1 MKNLKLILALFWIAM
16 TITAMAQPSN
26 PTQKPGRWEDLKL
39 TFNVPTDSKN
49 FGAALPIG
57 NGRLGAKIFGE
68 VAKEVI
74 YVNDVYL
81 WSGVPT
87 NKDNPEVPAVFRQV
101 RQALETDNYTLA
113 NSLAKKMT
121 GENSECYEPLGII
134 YLNFDNVENYTN
146 YQRELDLDRA
156 TITIRYQVGDVHFTR
171 ETFASNPDQV
181 IVMRIFG
188 DKKGKVNFSASTNTL
203 LQGKTIAE
211 GNNTL
216 VVTGRA
222 PKGFIGNVPQW
233 DAQKGIG
240 FESRLHVKTMGGSVD
255 ARDSSIYITDADT
268 AVLIFSSATSFN
280 GYDKDPFTNG
290 INPTPVVKKYMTKAT
305 ATTYNQLLSAHLTE
319 YQRLFRRLHV
329 EINGSATQKQAL
341 LYQCSRYSLIACSRK
356 GETRPRNE
364 QGIWNRDV
372 FPHYRSNYTL
382 NENPEKYYY
391 LAEPGNIGETV
402 LPLINYITD
411 LSKKGTAT
419 AKTNYGLRGWVTHHN
434 SDVWAMTTMA
444 PGDPK
449 WSCWPMGGLW
459 LTQHVWDHYAFS
471 MSLPFL
477 KDTAYSIMKGATL
490 FALDML
496 VEDGKGHLV
505 TSPSSS
511 PENQFFSPND
521 GSKVAVSR
529 GSTMDMSLVRELF
542 ANYLTA
548 AKLLKVDVNIQ
559 TEVKNAQ
566 AKLLPYQIGSKGQLQ
581 EWSVDFTEVEPT
593 HRHASHLLSV
603 WPLTQITQ
611 RRTPELFAAARKSM
625 ELRGPG
631 GYHPDKAA
639 MWARLLDGDKAE
651 AALDKSWPTMYE
663 ARYSGFSEMLLQS
676 QIDDIDLLPA
686 LPSVWTSGKILGLR
700 ARGNY
705 EVDIEWENNQ
715 LKHASIRSYNGQI
728 PLVSVKG
735 LPVSIKNNP
744 RIEFTLIK

>member
-1 MKNLKLILALFWIAM
+1 MKKNSNKTLILSISMFLSVGLS
-16 TITAMAQPSN
+16 AQL
-26 PTQKPGRWEDLKL
+26 TQKSGNWEALKL
-39 TFNVPTDSKN
+39 TYTTPTESKN

-68 VAKEVI
+68 VANEVI
-74 YVNDVYL
+74 NVNDVYL
-81 WSGVPT
+81 WSGVPS
-87 NKDNPEVPAVFRQV
+87 NKDNPEVLGVFKMV
-101 RQALETDNYTLA
+101 RQALESDNYTLA
-113 NSLAKKMT
+113 NTLAQKMT
-121 GENSECYEPLGII
+121 SDNSECYEPLGNIL
-134 YLNFDNVENYTN
+134 LNFDNTTDYSNYK
-146 YQRELDLDRA
+146 RELDLDRA
-156 TITIRYQVGDVHFTR
+156 TISIKYKVGNVNFTR
-171 ETFASNPDQV
+171 EIFASNPDQV
-181 IVMRIFG
+181 IVMRIYG
-188 DKKGKVNFSASTNTL
+188 DKKASVSFTVSTNTQ
-203 LQGKTIAE
+203 LQGKTVAE
-211 GNNTL
+211 GNNLL

-222 PKGFIGNVPQW
+222 PKGFKGKTPEW
-233 DAQKGIG
+233 DTQKGIG
-240 FESRLHVKTMGGSVD
+240 FESRLAVKTSGGNTIAQD
-255 ARDSSIYITDADT
+255 TSIRVVAADT

-290 INPTPVVKKYMTKAT
+290 INPSPVVKKYMANAT
-305 ATTYNQLLSAHLTE
+305 AKSYKQLLNAHLSE
-319 YQRLFRRLHV
+319 YQSLFRRLWV
-329 EINGSATQKQAL
+329 DINGDANQKEAL

-391 LAEPGNIGETV
+391 LAEPGNIGETA

-471 MSLPFL
+471 MSIPFL
-477 KDTAYSIMKGATL
+477 KDTAYSILKGATL
-490 FALDML
+490 FALDLL
-496 VEDGKGHLV
+496 VPDARGYLV
-505 TSPSSS
+505 TSPASS
-511 PENQFFSPND
+511 PENQFISPSD

-529 GSTMDMSLVRELF
+529 GSTMDMSLIRELF

-548 AKLLKVDVNIQ
+548 AKTLDVDADIQ
-559 TEVKNAQ
+559 TEVKKAQ
-566 AKLLPYQIGSKGQLQ
+566 SKLLPYQIGSKGQLQ
-581 EWSVDFTEVEPT
+581 EWSSDFAEAEPT
-593 HRHASHLLSV
+593 HRHASHLIAV

-611 RRTPELFAAARKSM
+611 RKTPELFAAARKSM
-625 ELRGPG
+625 ELRGSG

-639 MWARLLDGDKAE
+639 MWARLLEGDKAE

-676 QIDDIDLLPA
+676 QIDDINLLPA
-686 LPSVWTSGKILGLR
+686 LPSIWASGKILGLR

-705 EVDIEWENNQ
+705 EVDIEWEKNQ
-715 LKHASIRSYNGQI
+715 LKHASIRSYNGKV
-728 PLVSVKG
+728 PVVRVKG
-735 LPVSIKNNP
+735 VLVTIKNNP
-744 RIEFTLIK
+744 QIEFTIIK

>member
-1 MKNLKLILALFWIAM
+1 MKRISNKTLTLSISMFLSVGLS
-16 TITAMAQPSN
+16 AQL
-26 PTQKPGRWEDLKL
+26 TQKSGNWEALKL
-39 TFNVPTDSKN
+39 TYTTPTESKN

-68 VAKEVI
+68 VANEVI
-74 YVNDVYL
+74 NVNDVYL
-81 WSGVPT
+81 WSGVPS
-87 NKDNPEVPAVFRQV
+87 NKDNPEVLGVFKMV
-101 RQALETDNYTLA
+101 RQALESDNYTLA
-113 NSLAKKMT
+113 NTLAQKMT
-121 GENSECYEPLGII
+121 SDNSECYEPLGNIF
-134 YLNFDNVENYTN
+134 LNFDNTTDYSNYK
-146 YQRELDLDRA
+146 RELDLDRA
-156 TITIRYQVGDVHFTR
+156 TISIKYKVGNVNFTR
-171 ETFASNPDQV
+171 EIFASNPDQV
-181 IVMRIFG
+181 IVMRIYG
-188 DKKGKVNFSASTNTL
+188 DKKASVTFTVSTNTQ
-203 LQGKTIAE
+203 LQGKTVAE
-211 GNNTL
+211 GNNLL

-222 PKGFIGNVPQW
+222 PKGFKGKTPEW
-233 DAQKGIG
+233 DTQKGIG
-240 FESRLHVKTMGGSVD
+240 FESRLAVKTSGGNTIAQD
-255 ARDSSIYITDADT
+255 TSIRVVAADT

-290 INPTPVVKKYMTKAT
+290 INPSPVVKKYIANAT
-305 ATTYNQLLSAHLTE
+305 AKSYNQLLNAHLAE
-319 YQRLFRRLHV
+319 YQSLFRRLWV
-329 EINGSATQKQAL
+329 DINGDANQKEAL

-391 LAEPGNIGETV
+391 LAEPGNIGETA

-471 MSLPFL
+471 MSIPFL
-477 KDTAYSIMKGATL
+477 KDTAYSILKGATL
-490 FALDML
+490 FAIDLL
-496 VEDGKGHLV
+496 VPDARGYLV
-505 TSPSSS
+505 TSPASS
-511 PENQFFSPND
+511 PENQFISPSD

-529 GSTMDMSLVRELF
+529 GSTMDMSLIRELF

-548 AKLLKVDVNIQ
+548 AKTLDVDADIQ

-566 AKLLPYQIGSKGQLQ
+566 SKLLPYQIGSKGQLQ
-581 EWSVDFTEVEPT
+581 EWSSDFAEAEPT
-593 HRHASHLLSV
+593 HRHASHLVAV

-611 RRTPELFAAARKSM
+611 RKTPELFAAARKSM
-625 ELRGPG
+625 ELRGSG

-639 MWARLLDGDKAE
+639 MWARLLEGDKAE

-676 QIDDIDLLPA
+676 QIDDINLLPA
-686 LPSVWTSGKILGLR
+686 LPSSWILGKVLGFR

-715 LKHASIRSYNGQI
+715 LKHASIRSYNGKVPI
-728 PLVSVKG
+728 VRVKG
-735 LPVSIKNNP
+735 LRIDIKNNP
-744 RIEFTLIK
+744 QIEFTIIK

>member
-1 MKNLKLILALFWIAM
+1 MKRISNKTLTLSISMFLSVGLS
-16 TITAMAQPSN
+16 AQL
-26 PTQKPGRWEDLKL
+26 TQKSGNWEALKL
-39 TFNVPTDSKN
+39 TYTTPTESKN

-68 VAKEVI
+68 VANEVI
-74 YVNDVYL
+74 NVNDVYL
-81 WSGVPT
+81 WSGVPS
-87 NKDNPEVPAVFRQV
+87 NKDNPEVLGVFKMV
-101 RQALETDNYTLA
+101 RQALESDNYTLV
-113 NSLAKKMT
+113 NTLAQKMT
-121 GENSECYEPLGII
+121 SDNSECYEPLGNIF
-134 YLNFDNVENYTN
+134 LNFDNTTDYSNYK
-146 YQRELDLDRA
+146 RELDLDCA
-156 TITIRYQVGDVHFTR
+156 TISIKYKIGDVNFTR
-171 ETFASNPDQV
+171 EIFASNPDQV
-181 IVMRIFG
+181 IVMRIYG
-188 DKKGKVNFSASTNTL
+188 DKKASVTFTVSTNTQ
-203 LQGKTIAE
+203 LQGKTVAE
-211 GNNTL
+211 GNNLL

-222 PKGFIGNVPQW
+222 PKGFKGKTPEW
-233 DAQKGIG
+233 DTQKGIG
-240 FESRLHVKTMGGSVD
+240 FESRLAVKTSGGNTIAQD
-255 ARDSSIYITDADT
+255 TSIRVVAADT
-268 AVLIFSSATSFN
+268 AVLIFSSTTSFN

-290 INPTPVVKKYMTKAT
+290 INPSQVVKKYIANAT
-305 ATTYNQLLSAHLTE
+305 AKSYNKLLNAHLAE
-319 YQRLFRRLHV
+319 YQSLFRRLWV
-329 EINGSATQKQAL
+329 DINGDANQKEAL

-391 LAEPGNIGETV
+391 LAEPGNIGETA

-471 MSLPFL
+471 MSIPFL
-477 KDTAYSIMKGATL
+477 KDTAYSILKGATL
-490 FALDML
+490 FALDLL
-496 VEDGKGHLV
+496 VPDARGYLV
-505 TSPSSS
+505 TSPASS
-511 PENQFFSPND
+511 PENQFISPSD

-529 GSTMDMSLVRELF
+529 GSTMDMSLIRELF

-548 AKLLKVDVNIQ
+548 AKTLDVDADIQ

-566 AKLLPYQIGSKGQLQ
+566 SKLLPYQIGSKGQLQ
-581 EWSVDFTEVEPT
+581 EWSSDFAEAEPT
-593 HRHASHLLSV
+593 HRHASHLVAV

-611 RRTPELFAAARKSM
+611 RKTPELFAAARKSM
-625 ELRGPG
+625 ELRGSG

-639 MWARLLDGDKAE
+639 MWARLLEGDKAE

-676 QIDDIDLLPA
+676 QIDDINLLPA
-686 LPSVWTSGKILGLR
+686 LPSSWISGKVLGFR

-715 LKHASIRSYNGQI
+715 LKHASIRSYNGKI
-728 PLVSVKG
+728 PVIRVKG
-735 LPVSIKNNP
+735 VLVTIKNNP
-744 RIEFTLIK
+744 QIEFTIIK